1 MVKPL
6 FKVSTPNEVIAML
19 KSHLNLKEITQSNIE
34 VVDIKTA
41 LHRILAEEVVAPV
54 NLPGFN
60 RSTMDGYAIGAED
73 SFGATDSLPS
83 YLKIVGEI
91 KMGAK
96 PEFKINPGESA
107 KISTGGMLPEGAN
120 AVMMVEYTEQIDD
133 TTIEARRS
141 ISPWENVVRE
151 DEDLKTGE
159 IILRKGSRLRSQD
172 IGVLAGIGKTNIKI
186 YREPKIAII
195 STGNE
200 IIPAE
205 GEPRIGQI
213 RDINSY
219 TLGACIEEAGG
230 IPVYRGIIK
239 DEVILLEQEIKKT
252 IKEDK
257 VEAVIISGG
266 SSVGV
271 RDVTLEVLNRLG
283 KPGVLVHGVSVK
295 PGKPT
300 ILAISDNRPIFGLP
314 GHPVSAMIIFDL
326 FVRPLISLLQGGQYN
341 YNSAKEIEVELT
353 CNMVSDSGREDYI
366 RVFIYE
372 KDKKFYAEP
381 ILGKS
386 GLISTMVRAS
396 GLIKIGLNIEGVEK
410 GSKEVAKLFQV
421 RI

>member
-1 MVKPL
+1 MTKPL
-6 FKVSTPNEVIAML
+6 FKVSTPNEVITIL
-19 KSHLNLKEITQSNIE
+19 KDHLNLEKITQNNAE
-34 VVDIKTA
+34 EVDIKIT
-41 LHRILAEEVVAPV
+41 LHRFLAEEIVAPA

-60 RSTMDGYAIGAED
+60 RSTMDGYAIRAED

-83 YLKIVGEI
+83 YLKIIGEI
-91 KMGAK
+91 KMGVK
-96 PEFKINPGESA
+96 PEFKINPGEVV

-141 ISPWENVVRE
+141 ISPWENVIRKN
-151 DEDLKTGE
+151 EDLKIGE
-159 IILRKGSRLRSQD
+159 IILRKGSRLRPQD
-172 IGVLAGIGKTNIKI
+172 IGILAGIGKTNIKI
-186 YREPKIAII
+186 YRKPKIAII

-200 IIPAE
+200 IILAE
-205 GEPRIGQI
+205 GEPRIGQV

-239 DEVILLEQEIKKT
+239 DEVILLEQEIKKA

-257 VEAVIISGG
+257 IEAVIISGG

-271 RDVTLEVLNRLG
+271 RDITLEVLNRLG
-283 KPGVLVHGVSVK
+283 NPGVLIHGVSVK

-300 ILAISDNRPIFGLP
+300 ILAISNNRPMFGLP

-326 FVRPLISLLQGGQYN
+326 FVRPLISWLQGGEYN
-341 YNSAKEIEVELT
+341 YNSAKEIEAELT
-353 CNMVSDSGREDYI
+353 CNVVSDSGREDYV
-366 RVFIYE
+366 RVFVYE
-372 KDKKFYAEP
+372 EGEKFYAEP

-396 GLIKIGLNIEGVEK
+396 GLIKIGLNVEGLEK
-410 GSKEVAKLFQV
+410 GSKVMVRLF
-421 RI
+421 

>member
-6 FKVSTPNEVIAML
+6 FKVSTPQEVITML
-19 KSHLNLKEITQSNIE
+19 KNHLNLKEITQSNTE
-34 VVDIKTA
+34 EVDIKTA
-41 LHRILAEEVVAPV
+41 LHRFLAEGIVAPA

-96 PEFKINPGESA
+96 PELKINPGEA
-107 KISTGGMLPEGAN
+107 VKISTGGMLPKGAN
-120 AVMMVEYTEQIDD
+120 AVMMLEYTEQIDD
-133 TTIEARRS
+133 LTIEIRKS

-151 DEDLKTGE
+151 NEDLKTGE
-159 IILRKGSRLRSQD
+159 IILRKGHRLRPQD

-186 YREPKIAII
+186 YKKPKIAII

-205 GEPRIGQI
+205 GEPRIGQV

-230 IPVYRGIIK
+230 IPIYRGIIK

-271 RDVTLEVLNRLG
+271 RDVTLKVLNKLG
-283 KPGVLVHGVSVK
+283 KPGVLIHGVSVK

-300 ILAISDNRPIFGLP
+300 ILAIADNRPIFGLP

-326 FVRPLISLLQGGQYN
+326 FVRPLISRLQGGEYN
-341 YNSAKEIEVELT
+341 YNSVKEIEAELT
-353 CNMVSDSGREDYI
+353 CNMVSDSGREDYV
-366 RVFIYE
+366 RVFIYKE
-372 KDKKFYAEP
+372 GERFYAEP

-396 GLIKIGLNIEGVEK
+396 GLIKIGLNIEGLEK
-410 GSKEVAKLFQV
+410 GSKVMVKLF
-421 RI
+421 

>member
-1 MVKPL
+1 MTRPL
-6 FKVSTPNEVIAML
+6 FNLSTPQEVIMML
-19 KSHLNLKEITQSNIE
+19 KDHLNLKEIIQNNIE
-34 VVDIKTA
+34 EVDIKIA
-41 LHRILAEEVVAPV
+41 LHRFLAEEIVASN

-60 RSTMDGYAIGAED
+60 RSTMDGYAIRAED

-83 YLKIVGEI
+83 YLKIIGEI
-91 KMGAK
+91 KMGFE
-96 PEFKINPGESA
+96 PEFKINPGEVV

-159 IILRKGSRLRSQD
+159 IILKKGHRLRPQD
-172 IGVLAGIGKTNIKI
+172 MGVLAGIGKTNIKI
-186 YREPKIAII
+186 YRKPKIAII

-200 IIPAE
+200 IIPAK

-230 IPVYRGIIK
+230 VPACRGIIK

-266 SSVGV
+266 SSVGT
-271 RDVTLEVLNRLG
+271 RDVTLEVLNGLG
-283 KPGVLVHGVSVK
+283 KPGVLIHGVSVK
-295 PGKPT
+295 PGNQMT
-300 ILAISDNRPIFGLP
+300 S
-314 GHPVSAMIIFDL
+314 
-326 FVRPLISLLQGGQYN
+326 
-341 YNSAKEIEVELT
+341 
-353 CNMVSDSGREDYI
+353 
-366 RVFIYE
+366 
-372 KDKKFYAEP
+372 
-381 ILGKS
+381 
-386 GLISTMVRAS
+386 
-396 GLIKIGLNIEGVEK
+396 
-410 GSKEVAKLFQV
+410 
-421 RI
+421 

>member
-6 FKVSTPNEVIAML
+6 FKVSTPQEVITML
-19 KSHLNLKEITQSNIE
+19 KDHLNLKEITRSNIE

-41 LHRILAEEVVAPV
+41 LHRILAEEIVAPA

-60 RSTMDGYAIGAED
+60 RSTMDGYAIRAED
-73 SFGATDSLPS
+73 SFGATDRLPS

-91 KMGAK
+91 KMGVK
-96 PEFKINPGESA
+96 PELKINPGEA
-107 KISTGGMLPEGAN
+107 VKISTGGMLPEGAN
-120 AVMMVEYTEQIDD
+120 AVTMLEYTEQIDD
-133 TTIEARRS
+133 STIEIRKS

-159 IILRKGSRLRSQD
+159 IILRKGHRLRPQD

-186 YREPKIAII
+186 YRKPKIAII

-230 IPVYRGIIK
+230 VPVYRGIIK

-283 KPGVLVHGVSVK
+283 KPGVLIHGVSVK

-300 ILAISDNRPIFGLP
+300 ILAIADNRPIFGLP

-326 FVRPLISLLQGGQYN
+326 FVRPLISWLQGGEYN
-341 YNSAKEIEVELT
+341 YNSAKEIEAELT
-353 CNMVSDSGREDYI
+353 CNMVSDSGREDYV
-366 RVFIYE
+366 RVFVYKQGE
-372 KDKKFYAEP
+372 KFYAEP

-386 GLISTMVRAS
+386 GLISTMVRTS
-396 GLIKIGLNIEGVEK
+396 GLIKIGLNIEGLEK
-410 GSKEVAKLFQV
+410 GSKVIVKLF
-421 RI
+421 

>member
-6 FKVSTPNEVIAML
+6 FKVSTPNEVITIL
-19 KSHLNLKEITQSNIE
+19 KDHLNLEEITQNNVE
-34 VVDIKTA
+34 EVDIKIT
-41 LHRILAEEVVAPV
+41 LHRFLAEEIVAPA

-60 RSTMDGYAIGAED
+60 RSTMDGYAIRAED

-83 YLKIVGEI
+83 YLKIIGEI
-91 KMGAK
+91 KMGVK
-96 PEFKINPGESA
+96 PEFKINPGEVI

-120 AVMMVEYTEQIDD
+120 AVMMVEYTEQTDD
-133 TTIEARRS
+133 TNVEVRSS
-141 ISPWENVVRE
+141 ISPWENVIRK

-159 IILRKGSRLRSQD
+159 IILRKGHRLRPQD
-172 IGVLAGIGKTNIKI
+172 MGVLAGIGKTNIKI
-186 YREPKIAII
+186 YRKPKIAII

-200 IIPAE
+200 IIPAKE
-205 GEPRIGQI
+205 KPLIGQV

-230 IPVYRGIIK
+230 VPVYRGIIK

-257 VEAVIISGG
+257 IEAVIISGG

-271 RDVTLEVLNRLG
+271 RDITLEVLNRLG
-283 KPGVLVHGVSVK
+283 KPGVLIHGVSVK

-300 ILAISDNRPIFGLP
+300 ILAIADNRPIFGLP

-326 FVRPLISLLQGGQYN
+326 FVRPLISWLQGEEYN
-341 YNSAKEIEVELT
+341 YNSAKEIEAELT
-353 CNMVSDSGREDYI
+353 CNMVSDSGREDYV
-366 RVFIYE
+366 RVFVYKE
-372 KDKKFYAEP
+372 GEKFYAEP

-396 GLIKIGLNIEGVEK
+396 GLIKIGLNVEGLEK
-410 GSKEVAKLFQV
+410 GSKVMVKLF
-421 RI
+421 

>member
-6 FKVSTPNEVIAML
+6 FKVNTPNEVITML
-19 KSHLNLKEITQSNIE
+19 KDHLRLKEITQNNIE
-34 VVDIKTA
+34 EVNIKIA
-41 LHRILAEEVVAPV
+41 LHRFLAEEIVAPA

-60 RSTMDGYAIGAED
+60 RSIMDGYAIRAED
-73 SFGATDSLPS
+73 SFGATDGLPS
-83 YLKIVGEI
+83 YLKIIGEI
-91 KMGAK
+91 KMGVR
-96 PEFKINPGESA
+96 PEFKINPGEAA

-172 IGVLAGIGKTNIKI
+172 IGVLAGIGKINIKI
-186 YREPKIAII
+186 YKKPKIAII

-205 GEPRIGQI
+205 GKPRIGQI

-219 TLGACIEEAGG
+219 SLGACIEEAGG
-230 IPVYRGIIK
+230 VPVYRGIIK
-239 DEVILLEQEIKKT
+239 DEVILLEQEIKKA

-283 KPGVLVHGVSVK
+283 KPGVLIHGVSAK

-300 ILAISDNRPIFGLP
+300 ILAIADNRPIFGLP

-326 FVRPLISLLQGGQYN
+326 FVRPLISRLQGGEYN
-341 YNSAKEIEVELT
+341 YNSAKEIEAELT

-366 RVFIYE
+366 RVFVYKEGE
-372 KDKKFYAEP
+372 KYYAEP

-396 GLIKIGLNIEGVEK
+396 GLIKIELNVEGLEK
-410 GSKEVAKLFQV
+410 GSKVMVRLF
-421 RI
+421 

>member
-6 FKVSTPNEVIAML
+6 FQVTTPQEVITML
-19 KSHLNLKEITQSNIE
+19 KDHLNLKEITRSNIE
-34 VVDIKTA
+34 VAGIKTA
-41 LHRILAEEVVAPV
+41 LHRILAEEIVAPA

-60 RSTMDGYAIGAED
+60 RSTMDGYAIRAED

-91 KMGAK
+91 KMGVK
-96 PEFKINPGESA
+96 PELKINPGKA
-107 KISTGGMLPEGAN
+107 VKISTGGMLPEGAN
-120 AVMMVEYTEQIDD
+120 AVMMLEYTEQIDD
-133 TTIEARRS
+133 TTIEVRRS

-159 IILRKGSRLRSQD
+159 IILRKGHRLRPQD

-186 YREPKIAII
+186 YRKPKIAII

-205 GEPRIGQI
+205 SEPRIGQI

-230 IPVYRGIIK
+230 VPVYRGIIK

-283 KPGVLVHGVSVK
+283 KPGVLIHGVSVK

-300 ILAISDNRPIFGLP
+300 ILAIADNRPIFGLP

-326 FVRPLISLLQGGQYN
+326 FVRPLISWLQGGEYN
-341 YNSAKEIEVELT
+341 YNSAKEIEAELT
-353 CNMVSDSGREDYI
+353 YNMVSDSGREDYV
-366 RVFIYE
+366 RVFVYKE
-372 KDKKFYAEP
+372 GEKFYAEP

-396 GLIKIGLNIEGVEK
+396 GLIKIGLNVEGLEK
-410 GSKEVAKLFQV
+410 GNKVMVRLF
-421 RI
+421 

>member
-1 MVKPL
+1 LVRPL
-6 FKVSTPNEVIAML
+6 FEVSTPEEVIKLL
-19 KSHLNLKEITQSNIE
+19 KNNLNLKKIIQNNKEVINI
-34 VVDIKTA
+34 KNA
-41 LHRILAEEVVAPV
+41 LHRILSKEIVAPA

-60 RSTMDGYAIGAED
+60 RSTMDGYAIRAED

-83 YLKIVGEI
+83 YLKIMGEI
-91 KMGAK
+91 KMGDR
-96 PEFKINPGESA
+96 PDFKINPGEA
-107 KISTGGMLPEGAN
+107 VKISTGGMLPEGAN

-159 IILRKGSRLRSQD
+159 IILRRGSRLRPQD
-172 IGVLAGIGKTNIKI
+172 IGVLAGIGKINIQI
-186 YREPKIAII
+186 YKKPRIAII

-200 IIPAE
+200 IIPAK

-230 IPVYRGIIK
+230 IPIYRGIIK

-283 KPGVLVHGVSVK
+283 KPGVLIHGVSVK

-300 ILAISDNRPIFGLP
+300 ILAIADNRPIFGLP
-314 GHPVSAMIIFDL
+314 GHPVSAMIIFNL
-326 FVRPLISLLQGGQYN
+326 FIRPLISWLQGGQYN
-341 YNSAKEIEVELT
+341 YNSAKETEAELT

-366 RVFIYE
+366 RVFVYE
-372 KDKKFYAEP
+372 KNKKFYAEP

-386 GLISTMVRAS
+386 GLISTMVQAS
-396 GLIKIGLNIEGVEK
+396 GLIKIGLNIEGLEK
-410 GSKEVAKLFQV
+410 GSKVMVKLF
-421 RI
+421 

>member
-6 FKVSTPNEVIAML
+6 FKVNTPNEVITML
-19 KSHLNLKEITQSNIE
+19 KDHLNFKEITRNNIE
-34 VVDIKTA
+34 EVNIKIA
-41 LHRILAEEVVAPV
+41 LHRFLAEEIVAPA

-60 RSTMDGYAIGAED
+60 RSIMDGYAISAED
-73 SFGATDSLPS
+73 SFGATDGLPS
-83 YLKIVGEI
+83 YLKIIGEI
-91 KMGAK
+91 QMGVR
-96 PEFKINPGESA
+96 PEFKINPGEAA

-141 ISPWENVVRE
+141 ISPWENVVRK

-172 IGVLAGIGKTNIKI
+172 IGVLAGIGKINIKI
-186 YREPKIAII
+186 YKKPKIAII

-205 GEPRIGQI
+205 GEPGIGQI

-219 TLGACIEEAGG
+219 SLGACIEEAGG
-230 IPVYRGIIK
+230 VPVYRGIIK
-239 DEVILLEQEIKKT
+239 DEVTLLEQEIKKV

-257 VEAVIISGG
+257 VGAVIISGG

-283 KPGVLVHGVSVK
+283 KPGVLIHGVSVK

-300 ILAISDNRPIFGLP
+300 ILAIADNRPIFGLP

-326 FVRPLISLLQGGQYN
+326 FVRPLISWLQGGQYN
-341 YNSAKEIEVELT
+341 YNSAKEIEAELT
-353 CNMVSDSGREDYI
+353 CNMVSDSGREDNI
-366 RVFIYE
+366 RVFVYE

-410 GSKEVAKLFQV
+410 GSKVMVRLF
-421 RI
+421 

>member
-1 MVKPL
+1 
-6 FKVSTPNEVIAML
+6 
-19 KSHLNLKEITQSNIE
+19 
-34 VVDIKTA
+34 
-41 LHRILAEEVVAPV
+41 
-54 NLPGFN
+54 
-60 RSTMDGYAIGAED
+60 MDGYAIGAED

-83 YLKIVGEI
+83 YLKIVGEV

-96 PEFKINPGESA
+96 PELKINPGEA
-107 KISTGGMLPEGAN
+107 VKISTGGMLPEGAN
-120 AVMMVEYTEQIDD
+120 AVMMLEYTEQIDD
-133 TTIEARRS
+133 LTIEIRKS

-151 DEDLKTGE
+151 NEDLKTGE
-159 IILRKGSRLRSQD
+159 IILRKGHRLRPQD

-186 YREPKIAII
+186 YRKPKIAII

-219 TLGACIEEAGG
+219 TLEACIEEAGG
-230 IPVYRGIIK
+230 VPVCRGIIK

-271 RDVTLEVLNRLG
+271 RDVTLEALNRLG
-283 KPGVLVHGVSVK
+283 KPGVLIHGVSVK

-300 ILAISDNRPIFGLP
+300 ILAIADNRPIFGLP
-314 GHPVSAMIIFDL
+314 GHPVSTMIIFDL
-326 FVRPLISLLQGGQYN
+326 FVRPLIIWLQGGEYN
-341 YNSAKEIEVELT
+341 YNSAKEIEAELT
-353 CNMVSDSGREDYI
+353 CNIVSDSGREDYV
-366 RVFIYE
+366 RVFVYKEGE
-372 KDKKFYAEP
+372 KYYAEP

-396 GLIKIGLNIEGVEK
+396 GLIKIGLNIEGLEK
-410 GSKEVAKLFQV
+410 GSKIMVRLF
-421 RI
+421 

>member
-96 PEFKINPGESA
+96 PELKINPGEA
-107 KISTGGMLPEGAN
+107 VKISTGGMLPKGAN
-120 AVMMVEYTEQIDD
+120 AVMMLEYTEQIDD
-133 TTIEARRS
+133 LTIEIRKS

-151 DEDLKTGE
+151 NEDLKTGE
-159 IILRKGSRLRSQD
+159 IILRKGHRLRPQD

-186 YREPKIAII
+186 YKKPKIAII

-205 GEPRIGQI
+205 GEPRIGQV

-230 IPVYRGIIK
+230 IPIYRGIIK

-271 RDVTLEVLNRLG
+271 RDVTLKVLNKLG
-283 KPGVLVHGVSVK
+283 KPGVLIHGVSVK

-300 ILAISDNRPIFGLP
+300 ILAIADNRPIFGLP

-326 FVRPLISLLQGGQYN
+326 FVRPLISRLQGGEYN
-341 YNSAKEIEVELT
+341 YNSVKEIEAELT
-353 CNMVSDSGREDYI
+353 CNMVSDSGREDYV
-366 RVFIYE
+366 RVFIYKE
-372 KDKKFYAEP
+372 GERFYAEP

-396 GLIKIGLNIEGVEK
+396 GLIKIGLNIEGLEK
-410 GSKEVAKLFQV
+410 GSKVMVKLF
-421 RI
+421 

>member
-6 FKVSTPNEVIAML
+6 FKVSTPHEVITIL
-19 KSHLNLKEITQSNIE
+19 KDHLNLEEITQNNVE
-34 VVDIKTA
+34 EVDIKIT
-41 LHRILAEEVVAPV
+41 LHRFLAEEIVAPD

-60 RSTMDGYAIGAED
+60 RSTMDGYAIRAED

-83 YLKIVGEI
+83 YLKIIGEI
-91 KMGAK
+91 KMGVK
-96 PEFKINPGESA
+96 PEFKINPGEA
-107 KISTGGMLPEGAN
+107 VKISTGGMLPEGAN
-120 AVMMVEYTEQIDD
+120 AVIMIEYTENIDD
-133 TTIEARRS
+133 TTIEVRRS
-141 ISPWENVVRE
+141 ISPWENVIRE

-159 IILRKGSRLRSQD
+159 IILRKGHRLRPQD
-172 IGVLAGIGKTNIKI
+172 MGVLAGIGKTNIKI
-186 YREPKIAII
+186 YRKPKIAII

-200 IIPAE
+200 IIPAKE
-205 GEPRIGQI
+205 KPLIGQV

-230 IPVYRGIIK
+230 APVYRGIIK

-257 VEAVIISGG
+257 IEAVIISGG

-271 RDVTLEVLNRLG
+271 RDITLEVLNRLG
-283 KPGVLVHGVSVK
+283 KSGVLIHGVSVK

-300 ILAISDNRPIFGLP
+300 ILAIADNRPIFGLP

-326 FVRPLISLLQGGQYN
+326 FVRPLISWLQGGEYN
-341 YNSAKEIEVELT
+341 YNSAKEIEAELT
-353 CNMVSDSGREDYI
+353 CNMVSDSGREDYV
-366 RVFIYE
+366 RVFVYKE
-372 KDKKFYAEP
+372 GEKFYAEP

-396 GLIKIGLNIEGVEK
+396 GLIKIGLNIEGLEK
-410 GSKEVAKLFQV
+410 GSKVIVRLF
-421 RI
+421 

>member
-6 FKVSTPNEVIAML
+6 FKVSTPQEVITML
-19 KSHLNLKEITQSNIE
+19 KDYLNLKEITQNNIGG
-34 VVDIKTA
+34 VDIKIA
-41 LHRILAEEVVAPV
+41 LYRFLAEEIVAPD

-60 RSTMDGYAIGAED
+60 RSTMDGYAIRAED
-73 SFGATDSLPS
+73 SFGTTDSLPS
-83 YLKIVGEI
+83 YLKIIGEI

-96 PEFKINPGESA
+96 PEFKINPGEA
-107 KISTGGMLPEGAN
+107 VKISTGGMLPEGAN
-120 AVMMVEYTEQIDD
+120 AVMMLEYTEQIDD

-151 DEDLKTGE
+151 DEDLKTGQ
-159 IILRKGSRLRSQD
+159 IILRKGHRLRPQD

-186 YREPKIAII
+186 YRKPKIAII

-205 GEPRIGQI
+205 GEPQIGQI

-230 IPVYRGIIK
+230 VPVYRGIIE
-239 DEVILLEQEIKKT
+239 DEVTLLERDIKETIKK
-252 IKEDK
+252 DK

-266 SSVGV
+266 SSVGI
-271 RDVTLEVLNRLG
+271 RDITLKVLNRLG
-283 KPGVLVHGVSVK
+283 EPGVLIHGVSVK

-300 ILAISDNRPIFGLP
+300 ILAIAGNRPIFGLP

-326 FVRPLISLLQGGQYN
+326 FVRPLISWLQGGEYN
-341 YNSAKEIEVELT
+341 YNSAKEIDAELT
-353 CNMVSDSGREDYI
+353 CNVVSDSGREDYV
-366 RVFIYE
+366 RVFVYKE
-372 KDKKFYAEP
+372 GEKFYAQP

-396 GLIKIGLNIEGVEK
+396 GLIKIGLNVEGLEK
-410 GSKEVAKLFQV
+410 DSKVVVRLF
-421 RI
+421 

>member
-6 FKVSTPNEVIAML
+6 FKVSTPNEVITIL
-19 KSHLNLKEITQSNIE
+19 KDHLNLKEITENNIE
-34 VVDIKTA
+34 EVDIKIA
-41 LHRILAEEVVAPV
+41 LHRFLSEEIFAPA

-60 RSTMDGYAIGAED
+60 RSIMDGYAIRAED

-83 YLKIVGEI
+83 YLKIIGEI
-91 KMGAK
+91 RMGVR
-96 PEFKINPGESA
+96 PEFKINPGEA
-107 KISTGGMLPEGAN
+107 VKISTGGMLPEGVN

-133 TTIEARRS
+133 TTVEVRRS

-151 DEDLKTGE
+151 DEDLKIGE
-159 IILRKGSRLRSQD
+159 IILKKGHRLRPQD
-172 IGVLAGIGKTNIKI
+172 MGVLAGIGKTNIKI
-186 YREPKIAII
+186 YRKPKIAII

-200 IIPAE
+200 IIAAKEKPL
-205 GEPRIGQI
+205 IGQV

-230 IPVYRGIIK
+230 VPVYRGIIK

-257 VEAVIISGG
+257 IEAVIISGG

-271 RDVTLEVLNRLG
+271 RDITLEVLNRLG
-283 KPGVLVHGVSVK
+283 KPGVLIHGVSVK

-300 ILAISDNRPIFGLP
+300 ILAIADNRPIFGLP

-326 FVRPLISLLQGGQYN
+326 FVHPLISWLQGEEYS
-341 YNSAKEIEVELT
+341 YNSAKEIEAELT
-353 CNMVSDSGREDYI
+353 CNMVSDSGREDYV
-366 RVFIYE
+366 RVFVYKE
-372 KDKKFYAEP
+372 GEKFYAEP

-396 GLIKIGLNIEGVEK
+396 GLIKIGLNIEGLEK
-410 GSKEVAKLFQV
+410 GSKVMVRLF
-421 RI
+421 

>member
-6 FKVSTPNEVIAML
+6 FKVSTPHEVITML
-19 KSHLNLKEITQSNIE
+19 KDHLNLKEMIKSNIE

-41 LHRILAEEVVAPV
+41 LHRILAEEVVAPA

-83 YLKIVGEI
+83 YLNIIGEI

-96 PEFKINPGESA
+96 PEFKINPGEA
-107 KISTGGMLPEGAN
+107 VKISTGGMLPEGAN

-133 TTIEARRS
+133 STIEARRS

-151 DEDLKTGE
+151 SEDLKKGE
-159 IILRKGSRLRSQD
+159 IILRKGHRLRPQD

-186 YREPKIAII
+186 YRKPKIAII

-205 GEPRIGQI
+205 GEPQIGQI

-230 IPVYRGIIK
+230 VPVYRGIIK

-257 VEAVIISGG
+257 AEAVIISGG
-266 SSVGV
+266 SSMGV

-283 KPGVLVHGVSVK
+283 KPGVLIHGVSVK

-300 ILAISDNRPIFGLP
+300 ILAIADNRPIFGLP

-326 FVRPLISLLQGGQYN
+326 FVRPLISWLQGGEYN
-341 YNSAKEIEVELT
+341 YSSAKEVGAELT
-353 CNMVSDSGREDYI
+353 CNMVSDSGREDYV
-366 RVFIYE
+366 RVFVYKE
-372 KDKKFYAEP
+372 GEKFYAEP

-396 GLIKIGLNIEGVEK
+396 GLIKIGLNIEGLEK
-410 GSKEVAKLFQV
+410 GSKVMVRLF
-421 RI
+421 

>member
-6 FKVSTPNEVIAML
+6 LKVSTPQDVIVIL
-19 KSHLNLKEITQSNIE
+19 KDHLNLEEIIQNNVE
-34 VVDIKTA
+34 EVDIKIT
-41 LHRILAEEVVAPV
+41 LHRFLAEEIVAPD

-60 RSTMDGYAIGAED
+60 RSTMDGYAIRAED

-83 YLKIVGEI
+83 YLKIIGEI
-91 KMGAK
+91 KMGVK
-96 PEFKINPGESA
+96 PEFKINPGGA
-107 KISTGGMLPEGAN
+107 VKISTGGMLPEGAN

-151 DEDLKTGE
+151 DEDLKIGE
-159 IILRKGSRLRSQD
+159 IILRKGRRLRPQD
-172 IGVLAGIGKTNIKI
+172 IGILAGIGKTNIKI
-186 YREPKIAII
+186 YRKPKIAII
-195 STGNE
+195 STGTE

-205 GEPRIGQI
+205 GEPRIGQV

-230 IPVYRGIIK
+230 VPVYRGIIK
-239 DEVILLEQEIKKT
+239 DEVVLLEQEIKKT
-252 IKEDK
+252 IKKDK
-257 VEAVIISGG
+257 VEAIIISGG

-271 RDVTLEVLNRLG
+271 KDITLEVLNRLG
-283 KPGVLVHGVSVK
+283 KPGVLIHGVSVK

-300 ILAISDNRPIFGLP
+300 ILAIADNRPIFGLP

-326 FVRPLISLLQGGQYN
+326 FVRPLINWLQGGKYN
-341 YNSAKEIEVELT
+341 YNFAKEIEVELT

-366 RVFIYE
+366 RVFVYKEGE
-372 KDKKFYAEP
+372 KVYAEP

-396 GLIKIGLNIEGVEK
+396 GLIKIGLNVEGLEK
-410 GSKEVAKLFQV
+410 GSKVVVKLF
-421 RI
+421 

>member
-6 FKVSTPNEVIAML
+6 FKVSTPNEVITIL
-19 KSHLNLKEITQSNIE
+19 KDHLNLKEITQNNIE
-34 VVDIKTA
+34 EADIKIV
-41 LHRILAEEVVAPV
+41 LHRFLAEEIVAPN

-60 RSTMDGYAIGAED
+60 RSTMDGYAIRAED

-83 YLKIVGEI
+83 YLKIIGEI
-91 KMGAK
+91 KMGVK
-96 PEFKINPGESA
+96 PEFKINPGKA
-107 KISTGGMLPEGAN
+107 VKISTGGMLPEGAN

-151 DEDLKTGE
+151 DEDLKIGE
-159 IILRKGSRLRSQD
+159 IILRKGRRLRPQD
-172 IGVLAGIGKTNIKI
+172 IGILAGIGKTNIKI
-186 YREPKIAII
+186 YRKPKIAII

-230 IPVYRGIIK
+230 VPVYRGVIK

-257 VEAVIISGG
+257 IKAVIISGG

-271 RDVTLEVLNRLG
+271 RDITLEVLNRLG
-283 KPGVLVHGVSVK
+283 KPGVLIHGVSVK

-300 ILAISDNRPIFGLP
+300 ILAIADNRPIFGLP

-326 FVRPLISLLQGGQYN
+326 FVRPLINWLQGGKYN
-341 YNSAKEIEVELT
+341 YNFAKEIEVELT
-353 CNMVSDSGREDYI
+353 CNMVSDSGREDYV
-366 RVFIYE
+366 RVFVYKEGE
-372 KDKKFYAEP
+372 KVYAEP

-396 GLIKIGLNIEGVEK
+396 GLIKVGLNVEGLEK
-410 GSKEVAKLFQV
+410 GSKVMVRLF
-421 RI
+421 

>member
-1 MVKPL
+1 MAKPL
-6 FKVSTPNEVIAML
+6 FKVNTPNEVITMI
-19 KSHLNLKEITQSNIE
+19 KDHLNLKEITQNNIE
-34 VVDIKTA
+34 EVDIKIA
-41 LHRILAEEVVAPV
+41 LHRFLAEEIVAPA

-60 RSTMDGYAIGAED
+60 RSTMDGYAIRAED

-83 YLKIVGEI
+83 YLKIMGEI
-91 KMGAK
+91 KMGVRPK
-96 PEFKINPGESA
+96 FKINSGEA
-107 KISTGGMLPEGAN
+107 VKISTGGMLPEGAN
-120 AVMMVEYTEQIDD
+120 AVMMVEYTENIDD
-133 TTIEARRS
+133 STIEIRKS
-141 ISPWENVVRE
+141 ISPWENVVRK

-159 IILRKGSRLRSQD
+159 IILRKGRRLRPQD

-186 YREPKIAII
+186 YRKPKIAII

-205 GEPRIGQI
+205 SEPRIGQI

-230 IPVYRGIIK
+230 VPVCRGIIK

-257 VEAVIISGG
+257 VGAVIISGG

-283 KPGVLVHGVSVK
+283 KPGVLIHGVSVK

-300 ILAISDNRPIFGLP
+300 ILAIADNRPIFGLP

-326 FVRPLISLLQGGQYN
+326 FVRPLISWLQGGQYN
-341 YNSAKEIEVELT
+341 YNSAKEIEAELT

-366 RVFIYE
+366 RVFVYE
-372 KDKKFYAEP
+372 KDKKIYAEP

-396 GLIKIGLNIEGVEK
+396 GLIKIGLNVEGLEK
-410 GSKEVAKLFQV
+410 GSKVMVKLF
-421 RI
+421 

>member
-1 MVKPL
+1 MVKPF
-6 FKVSTPNEVIAML
+6 FKVNTPNEVITML
-19 KSHLNLKEITQSNIE
+19 KDHLNLKEITQNNIE
-34 VVDIKTA
+34 EVDIKIA
-41 LHRILAEEVVAPV
+41 LHRFLAEEIVAPA

-60 RSTMDGYAIGAED
+60 RSTMDGYAIRAED

-83 YLKIVGEI
+83 YLKIMGEI
-91 KMGAK
+91 KMGVR
-96 PEFKINPGESA
+96 PEFKINSGEA
-107 KISTGGMLPEGAN
+107 VKISTGGMLPEGAN
-120 AVMMVEYTEQIDD
+120 AVMMVEYTENIDD
-133 TTIEARRS
+133 STIEIRKS
-141 ISPWENVVRE
+141 ISPWENVVRK

-159 IILRKGSRLRSQD
+159 IILRKGRRLRPQD

-186 YREPKIAII
+186 YRKPKIAII

-205 GEPRIGQI
+205 SEPRIGQI

-230 IPVYRGIIK
+230 VPVCRGIIK

-257 VEAVIISGG
+257 VGAVIISGG

-283 KPGVLVHGVSVK
+283 KPGVLIHGVSVK

-300 ILAISDNRPIFGLP
+300 ILAIADNRPIFGLP

-326 FVRPLISLLQGGQYN
+326 FVRPLINWLQGGQYN
-341 YNSAKEIEVELT
+341 YNSAKEIEAELT

-366 RVFIYE
+366 RVFVYE
-372 KDKKFYAEP
+372 KDKKIYAEP

-396 GLIKIGLNIEGVEK
+396 GLIKIGLNVEGLEK
-410 GSKEVAKLFQV
+410 GSKVMVKLF
-421 RI
+421 

>member
-6 FKVSTPNEVIAML
+6 FKVSTPQEVIIIL
-19 KSHLNLKEITQSNIE
+19 KDHLNLKEITQNNIE
-34 VVDIKTA
+34 EVDIKIA
-41 LHRILAEEVVAPV
+41 LQRFLAEEIVAPN

-60 RSTMDGYAIGAED
+60 RSTMDGYAIRAED

-83 YLKIVGEI
+83 YLKIIGEI
-91 KMGAK
+91 EMGVK
-96 PEFKINPGESA
+96 PEFKINPGEA
-107 KISTGGMLPEGAN
+107 VKISTGGMLPEGAN

-151 DEDLKTGE
+151 DEDLKIGE
-159 IILRKGSRLRSQD
+159 IILKKGHRLRPQD
-172 IGVLAGIGKTNIKI
+172 MGVLAGIGKTNIKI
-186 YREPKIAII
+186 YRKPKIAII

-200 IIPAE
+200 IIAAKEKPL
-205 GEPRIGQI
+205 IGQV

-230 IPVYRGIIK
+230 VPVYRGIIK

-257 VEAVIISGG
+257 IEAVIISGG

-271 RDVTLEVLNRLG
+271 RDITLEVLNRLG
-283 KPGVLVHGVSVK
+283 KPGVLIHGVSVK

-300 ILAISDNRPIFGLP
+300 ILAIADNRPMFGLP

-326 FVRPLISLLQGGQYN
+326 FVRPLISWLQGGEYD
-341 YNSAKEIEVELT
+341 YNSAKEIEAELT
-353 CNMVSDSGREDYI
+353 CNMVSDSGREDYV
-366 RVFIYE
+366 RVFVYKE
-372 KDKKFYAEP
+372 GEKFYAEP

-396 GLIKIGLNIEGVEK
+396 GLIKIGLNIEGLEK
-410 GSKEVAKLFQV
+410 GSKVAVKLF
-421 RI
+421 

>member
-6 FKVSTPNEVIAML
+6 FKVSTPNEVIAVL
-19 KSHLNLKEITQSNIE
+19 KDHLNLKEITRNNIE
-34 VVDIKTA
+34 EADIKIA
-41 LHRILAEEVVAPV
+41 LHRFLAEEIIAPA

-60 RSTMDGYAIGAED
+60 RSTMDGYAIRAED
-73 SFGATDSLPS
+73 SFGATDGLPS
-83 YLKIVGEI
+83 YLKVIGEI
-91 KMGAK
+91 KMGVK
-96 PEFKINPGESA
+96 PEFKINSGEVV

-133 TTIEARRS
+133 NTIEVRRS

-186 YREPKIAII
+186 YRKPKIAII

-219 TLGACIEEAGG
+219 TLGACIKEAGG
-230 IPVYRGIIK
+230 IPVYKGIIK
-239 DEVILLEQEIKKT
+239 DEVVLLKQKIKKT

-257 VEAVIISGG
+257 VEVVIISGG

-283 KPGVLVHGVSVK
+283 KPGVLIHGVSVK

-300 ILAISDNRPIFGLP
+300 ILAIADNRPIFGLP

-326 FVRPLISLLQGGQYN
+326 FVRPLISWLQGGQYN
-341 YNSAKEIEVELT
+341 YNSAKEIKAELT

-366 RVFIYE
+366 RVFVYE

-396 GLIKIGLNIEGVEK
+396 GLIKIGLNVEGLEK
-410 GSKEVAKLFQV
+410 GSKVNVELF
-421 RI
+421 

>member
-1 MVKPL
+1 MTRPL
-6 FKVSTPNEVIAML
+6 FNLSTPQEVIMML
-19 KSHLNLKEITQSNIE
+19 KDHLNLKEIIQDNIE
-34 VVDIKTA
+34 EVDIKIA
-41 LHRILAEEVVAPV
+41 LHRFLAEEIVASN

-60 RSTMDGYAIGAED
+60 RSTMDGYAIRAED

-83 YLKIVGEI
+83 YLKIIGEI
-91 KMGAK
+91 KMGFE
-96 PEFKINPGESA
+96 PEFKINPGEVV

-159 IILRKGSRLRSQD
+159 IILKKGHRLRPQD
-172 IGVLAGIGKTNIKI
+172 MGVLAGIGKTNIKI
-186 YREPKIAII
+186 YRKPKIAII

-200 IIPAE
+200 IIPAK

-230 IPVYRGIIK
+230 VPACRGIIK

-266 SSVGV
+266 SSVGT
-271 RDVTLEVLNRLG
+271 RDVTLEVLNGLG
-283 KPGVLVHGVSVK
+283 KPGVLIHGVSVK

-300 ILAISDNRPIFGLP
+300 ILAIAGNRPIFGLP

-326 FVRPLISLLQGGQYN
+326 FVRPLISWLQGGDYD
-341 YNSAKEIEVELT
+341 YDFDFRKEVEAELT
-353 CNMVSDSGREDYI
+353 CNVLSDSGREDYV
-366 RVFIYE
+366 RVFVYE
-372 KDKKFYAEP
+372 KGEKFYAEP
-381 ILGKS
+381 IMGKS

-396 GLIKIGLNIEGVEK
+396 GLIKIGLNIEGLEK
-410 GSKEVAKLFQV
+410 GSKVMVRLF
-421 RI
+421 